1 MAQQSSV
8 PTSSDPPPFDPTEP
22 STPIAFPIKTLED
35 LESRAYFKSF
45 HYPFN
50 RSTVALQPVPLP
62 DRRRMLVCH
71 DMAGGYKDD
80 KWVQGGTNPDAYAI
94 WHWYLIDVFVYFS
107 HDLVTLPPPC
117 WTNTAHR
124 HGVKVLGTFIL
135 EGGGEAARDT
145 LLSTNESA
153 QMYAERLTEL
163 AIALGF
169 DGWLMNMEIS
179 MNSQQIP
186 YLKEFVSHLTQ
197 SMHSKL
203 PGSLVIWY
211 DSVTVDG
218 KLDWQ
223 DQLNEKNKP
232 FFDICDGIYVNYGWK
247 EETPKNSAAAAGE
260 RKYDVYMGI
269 DVFGRGTYGGG
280 EWNTNVALDVLR
292 KEDVSAAIFAPGW
305 VYEHKQE
312 TDFQTAQNKWWNLV
326 KKSWGIVQSYP
337 KQLPFYSNF
346 DQGHGYH
353 VSIDGEQISD
363 AKWNNLSSQGFQP
376 MLEVTDASTSHS
388 IQAYLNFKEAYNGG
402 GSIALEGSLERNGY
416 TEIRLFQGELVLD
429 ELPLKFMYSSKTNG
443 DSQLGLS
450 LEFLSS
456 TNKRKLLLAPSTKKK
471 FSNDFSEVI
480 ETTPLELPGLSPDW
494 FVQAGSI
501 QMNGYKLTNINI
513 LCYRSS
519 HENDE
524 PSHKSGLVDK
534 NNAPDGNSSSEY
546 FAMLGN
552 ITLRSHEEPDL
563 PPYNSWLIEGQYI
576 KWTPSPEG
584 TRTLDIKIVWK
595 LKDSRSHTVYEH
607 YNIYVIKVGEKGENR
622 LGELH
627 NVAEYLGVTHVEAF
641 YVSNLAVPSSTSGLK
656 FMIQVC
662 GVDGS
667 SQRLEDS
674 PFLYLDVEGSRGPP
688 FYANLWRWFESVLK
702 TVFWFFF
709 LG

>member
-1 MAQQSSV
+1 MAEQSTIS
-8 PTSSDPPPFDPTEP
+8 TGSDPPPFDPTEP

-50 RSTVALQPVPLP
+50 KSTVALQPLPLP

-80 KWVQGGTNPDAYAI
+80 KWVQGGTNPDAFGI

-135 EGGGEAARDT
+135 EGGGKDVRDT
-145 LLSTNESA
+145 LLLTKESA

-163 AIALGF
+163 TIALGF

-179 MNSQQIP
+179 LNSHQIP
-186 YLKEFVSHLTQ
+186 HMKEFVSHLTR

-211 DSVTVDG
+211 DSVTIDG

-223 DQLNEKNKP
+223 NQLNERNKP

-247 EETPKNSAAAAGE
+247 EDTPKNSAAAAGE

-280 EWNTNVALDVLR
+280 EWHTNVALDLLR
-292 KEDVSAAIFAPGW
+292 KDDVSAAVFAPGW
-305 VYEHKQE
+305 VYEHEQE

-326 KKSWGIVQSYP
+326 KKSWGLVQSYP
-337 KQLPFYSNF
+337 KLLPFYSNF
-346 DQGHGYH
+346 DQGHGHH

-363 AKWNNLSSQGFQP
+363 ASWNNLSSQGFQP
-376 MLEVTDASTSHS
+376 ILDVTDASTSHS
-388 IQAYLNFKEAYNGG
+388 IQAYLNFKEVYNGG
-402 GSIALEGSLERNGY
+402 GSIALEGTLEQNCY
-416 TEIRLFQGELVLD
+416 TEIRLFRGELVLGED
-429 ELPLKFMYSSKTNG
+429 PLICMYSSQLNG
-443 DSQLGLS
+443 DSQVGLS
-450 LEFLSS
+450 LEFLSN
-456 TNKRKLLLAPSTKKK
+456 TNKRKLLLTSSIQKQ

-480 ETTPLELPGLSPDW
+480 ETTPLEAPRISPHW
-494 FVQAGSI
+494 SVQVGRI

-519 HENDE
+519 LETTE
-524 PSHKSGLVDK
+524 PKYTSELDK
-534 NNAPDGNSSSEY
+534 NNTLDRNSSSKY
-546 FAMLGN
+546 FAVLGS
-552 ITLRSHEEPDL
+552 ITLRTCEEPDL
-563 PPYNSWLIEGQYI
+563 PPSDSWIVESPYT

-584 TRTLDIKIVWK
+584 TRTLDIKITWK
-595 LKDSRSHTVYEH
+595 LKDSSNHTVMDH
-607 YNIYVIKVGEKGENR
+607 YNVYVVKVAEGCKSHVDEIQ
-622 LGELH
+622 
-627 NVAEYLGVTHVEAF
+627 NVPEYLGVAHVEAF
-641 YVSNLAVPSSTSGLK
+641 YVSNLAVHSSTSRLK

-667 SQRLEDS
+667 SHRLEDS
-674 PFLYLDVEGSRGPP
+674 PFLYLDIEVKSTP
-688 FYANLWRWFESVLK
+688 S
-702 TVFWFFF
+702 
-709 LG
+709 